1 MSIIKFEN
9 VSKTYRGDF
18 WKKHSPAVSDLS
30 FEIEANSVTG
40 FIGPNGAGKT
50 TSIKMLL
57 GLIFPSKGK
66 CFLNGIQSDQIKS
79 RNGLGFVSEQPYFYR
94 HLSVRESLLFSYKLK
109 KFDVKKA
116 ESEIERVLHKV
127 ELNGV
132 ENKKLFN
139 LSKGMQQRVNMAQAL
154 LGDPDIL
161 IFDEPMSGLDPLGRS
176 LFRSIF
182 RELGQKEKT
191 VFFSTHILED
201 IESICDNIVVL
212 SKGKKEYAGSMDEL
226 LAQGTLGTDIILR
239 EIKSEERASLLNM
252 NCRLEEHKDGV
263 QIFVPKDEDCNKVLE
278 HCFNKKMIPVTV
290 NKRTSSLEAI
300 LYDKEEGL
308 VK

>member
-9 VSKTYRGDF
+9 VSKTYKGDF
-18 WKKHSPAVSDLS
+18 WKKHKPAVIDLS
-30 FEIEANSVTG
+30 FNVEAETVTG

-57 GLIFPSKGK
+57 GLIRPSKGK
-66 CFLNGIQSDQIKS
+66 CFLDGISSSDVKS
-79 RNGLGFVSEQPYFYR
+79 RTRLGFVSEQPYFYR
-94 HLSVRESLLFSYKLK
+94 HLSVKESLLFSYKLK
-109 KFDVKKA
+109 QYDISKA
-116 ESEIERVLHKV
+116 EDEISRVLHTV
-127 ELNGV
+127 ELKEV
-132 ENKKLFN
+132 EDKKLFN

-182 RELGQKEKT
+182 RDLGSRKKS

-212 SKGKKEYAGSMDEL
+212 SNGRKEYSGKIDDL
-226 LAQGTLGTDIILR
+226 LEKGELGTDIVLKSITNDHR
-239 EIKSEERASLLNM
+239 EALEREG
-252 NCRLEEHKDGV
+252 CIIEEHKDGIQV
-263 QIFVPKDEDCNKVLE
+263 FVEKDKNHEEVLE
-278 HCFNKKMIPVTV
+278 NCFSLKNIPLSVI
-290 NKRTSSLEAI
+290 KRNASLESI
-300 LYDKEEGL
+300 LYDRKEGI